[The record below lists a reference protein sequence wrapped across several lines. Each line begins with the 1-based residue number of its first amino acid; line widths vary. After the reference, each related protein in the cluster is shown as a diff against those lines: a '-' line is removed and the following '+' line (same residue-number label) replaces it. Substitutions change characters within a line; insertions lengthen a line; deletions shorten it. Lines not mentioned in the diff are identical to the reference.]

1 MGVMDKLYDMFA
13 DTRESRLIMKM
24 TEYYSGDPKRIQ
36 HFIKVYTF
44 AQTIGKLQRLSEQ
57 PELAVLCTAAI
68 VHDIGIKPA
77 EEKYG
82 VGHCGGK
89 LQEELG
95 PEPARKMLEELGYD
109 KKTIERVCFLI
120 AHHHTYEGVD
130 GMDWQILLEADFLV
144 NAYEDGLSKDSIIRF
159 KDRVFKTKAGIML
172 INDMFD
178 LGSFQVIENR
188 DKNEKSTEV

>member
-1 MGVMDKLYDMFA
+1 MSVMDKLYDMFA
-13 DTRESRLIMKM
+13 ADTQESRLIMKM
-24 TEYYSGDPKRIQ
+24 TEYFRGDPKRIH

-44 AQTIGKLQRLSEQ
+44 AQTIGKLERLGEHDMNI
-57 PELAVLCTAAI
+57 LCTTAI

-82 VGHCGGK
+82 AGHCGGK

-95 PEPARKMLEELGYD
+95 PEPAREMLNELGYD

-130 GMDWQILLEADFLV
+130 GVDWQILLEADFLV
-144 NAYEDGLSKDSIIRF
+144 NAYEDGLSKNSIIQFRD
-159 KDRVFKTKAGIML
+159 KVFKTKAGVML
-172 INDMFD
+172 LNNMFEPE
-178 LGSFQVIENR
+178 LS
-188 DKNEKSTEV
+188 

>member
-1 MGVMDKLYDMFA
+1 MSVMDKLYDMFA
-13 DTRESRLIMKM
+13 ADTQESHLIMKM
-24 TEYYSGDPKRIQ
+24 TEYFRGDPKRIH

-44 AQTIGKLQRLSEQ
+44 AQTIGKLERLGEHDMNI
-57 PELAVLCTAAI
+57 LCTTAI

-82 VGHCGGK
+82 AGHCGGK

-95 PEPARKMLEELGYD
+95 PEPARETLNELGYD

-130 GMDWQILLEADFLV
+130 GVDWQILLEADFLV
-144 NAYEDGLSKDSIIRF
+144 NAYEDGLSTNAVKTAGEKF
-159 KDRVFKTKAGIML
+159 FKTETGKYL
-172 INDMFD
+172 LNTVFD
-178 LGSFQVIENR
+178 TDIP
-188 DKNEKSTEV
+188 

>member
-1 MGVMDKLYDMFA
+1 MDVTDKLYDMFA

-82 VGHCGGK
+82 AGHCGGK
-89 LQEELG
+89 LQEKLG

-144 NAYEDGLSKDSIIRF
+144 NAYEDGLSADAVRTAGEKI
-159 KDRVFKTKAGIML
+159 FKTDAGLALMKTMYGL
-172 INDMFD
+172 
-178 LGSFQVIENR
+178 
-188 DKNEKSTEV
+188 